1 MWIRIALRPGRIPV
15 VVVPFPRSAPARE
28 TPFLLLSIGGSQRNS
43 MLTPALCIHVSTMGW
58 QAVFF
63 LTTQLIL
70 RPEFASGSDLGQVSE
85 VSEVHFD
92 CRCPVSLYRT
102 RLTWSGTSFAD
113 IS

>member
-58 QAVFF
+58 QEVFF

-70 RPEFASGSDLGQVSE
+70 RPEFASGSDWGRSTRRQRYTSTVDAQS
-85 VSEVHFD
+85 
-92 CRCPVSLYRT
+92 RCS
-102 RLTWSGTSFAD
+102 RLTTASGD
-113 IS
+113 L